1 MGTNKTFAEQ
11 YLDFTQVDWTV
22 FQTKVIETLY
32 MTLISML
39 FVVIIGFSLGLL
51 LYVLGRS
58 KKIPVRIFYSVISI
72 LSNIFRSI
80 PYIILIL
87 LMMPFSK
94 LIVGTSLGSKA
105 AIPSLIISAA
115 PFFARLV
122 ETAFREVDSG
132 VLEAADAMGATPFQ
146 KIWKVLIPESRPAV
160 LAGITLTT
168 VSMIGFT
175 AMAGPIGGGGLGGWA
190 YQGGFSRNQFTVV
203 LVATIA
209 ILVIVFIV
217 QFIGDQLVKRSDK
230 R

>member
-1 MGTNKTFAEQ
+1 MGTTKTFAEQ
-11 YLDFTQVDWTV
+11 YLDFSQVDLATL
-22 FQTKVIETLY
+22 QEKTIETLY

-39 FVVIIGFSLGLL
+39 FVIVIGFLLGLL
-51 LYVLGRS
+51 LYVLSRKNS
-58 KKIPVRIFYSVISI
+58 AVANIFYAIISV

-80 PYIILIL
+80 PFIVLIL
-87 LMMPFSK
+87 LLMPFAR
-94 LIVGTSLGSKA
+94 LLVGTSLGAKA
-105 AIPSLIISAA
+105 AIPALIISAT

-132 VLEAADAMGATPFQ
+132 VLEAADAMGATPAQ
-146 KIWKVLIPESRPAV
+146 KILKVLIPESMPAIY
-160 LAGITLTT
+160 AGITLTT

-190 YQGGFSRNQFTVV
+190 YQGGFTQGKYTLV

-217 QFIGDQLVKRSDK
+217 QFIGDQLVKRADK

>member
-1 MGTNKTFAEQ
+1 MGTTKTFAEQ
-11 YLDFTQVDWTV
+11 YLDFSQVDLATL
-22 FQTKVIETLY
+22 QEKTIETLY

-39 FVVIIGFSLGLL
+39 FVIVIGFLLGLL
-51 LYVLGRS
+51 LYVLSRKNS
-58 KKIPVRIFYSVISI
+58 TVANIFYAIISV

-80 PYIILIL
+80 PFIVLIL
-87 LMMPFSK
+87 LLMPFAR
-94 LIVGTSLGSKA
+94 LLVGTSLGAKA
-105 AIPSLIISAA
+105 AIPALIISAT

-132 VLEAADAMGATPFQ
+132 VLEAADAMGATPAQ
-146 KIWKVLIPESRPAV
+146 KILKVLIPESMPAIY
-160 LAGITLTT
+160 AGITLTT

-190 YQGGFSRNQFTVV
+190 YQGGFTQGKYTLV

-217 QFIGDQLVKRSDK
+217 QFIGDQLVKRADK